1 MPRQRRRNRVLRER
15 NERGLSFFLRSLR
28 SMLRIL
34 VSKDLI
40 SINSEDLQQL
50 VENLLDSSATL
61 TLLIEDLSSSR
72 TTITG
77 LPVECL
83 GRMSALKRDTSVV
96 IDYIS
101 EHIHKDRTDSDQE
114 NYAYSAQNNV
124 NNQNLGRPY
133 LDVTRE
139 QLEHLR
145 SIHFSWK
152 QIADLLKV
160 SYSTIKRR
168 KREYGMDCRF
178 SSITN
183 GELDGI
189 YARLISQEGLTLG
202 TPNLGRRRFLGALR
216 SHLQTDH
223 SV

>member
-15 NERGLSFFLRSLR
+15 NERGLSLFLRSLQP
-28 SMLRIL
+28 MLRIL

-77 LPVECL
+77 LPIECL

-101 EHIHKDRTDSDQE
+101 EHIRKDRTKGV
-114 NYAYSAQNNV
+114 Y
-124 NNQNLGRPY
+124 P
-133 LDVTRE
+133 T
-139 QLEHLR
+139 
-145 SIHFSWK
+145 
-152 QIADLLKV
+152 
-160 SYSTIKRR
+160 
-168 KREYGMDCRF
+168 
-178 SSITN
+178 
-183 GELDGI
+183 
-189 YARLISQEGLTLG
+189 
-202 TPNLGRRRFLGALR
+202 
-216 SHLQTDH
+216 
-223 SV
+223 